1 MTFDI
6 HHVNAVYVHAVNL
19 TPGVVA
25 DRLSRRLRGYLSN
38 SDNPDERQQAA
49 RITLGLLN
57 AVEGDR
63 TVTQRGIAAELGIAV
78 GLVNAYLK
86 RCVNKGLIKVQ
97 QVPKRRYAYYLTPKG
112 FAEKSRLTAT
122 YLRYSLDFF
131 RRARASC
138 EQALDMAAARGWN
151 SIILV
156 GRGDM
161 AEIALVCA
169 LHHPVRIA
177 ALVDED
183 AEGGT
188 FASLPL
194 VQKIG
199 ALSDPFDG
207 AVITDISNAQTA
219 YDMAV
224 AELGAARVLV
234 PDLLAQGI
242 ARAKTGVGAQ

>member
-1 MTFDI
+1 MSSSHF
-6 HHVNAVYVHAVNL
+6 
-19 TPGVVA
+19 
-25 DRLSRRLRGYLSN
+25 
-38 SDNPDERQQAA
+38 PDEQHAT
-49 RITLGLLN
+49 RITLGVLT

-63 TVTQRGIAAELGIAV
+63 AVTQRGIAAELGVAV

-138 EQALDMAAARGWN
+138 ERALDVAAERGWT
-151 SIILV
+151 SLILV
-156 GRGDM
+156 GRSDM

-169 LHHPVRIA
+169 LHRSVRVV
-177 ALVDED
+177 ALVDES
-183 AEGGT
+183 ANNGKRT
-188 FASLPL
+188 FASLP
-194 VQKIG
+194 VAATIS
-199 ALSDPFDG
+199 AVAESFDG
-207 AVITDISNAQTA
+207 ALITDITTAQDA
-219 YDMAV
+219 YDTAI

-234 PDLLAQGI
+234 PDLLAQAI
-242 ARAKTGVGAQ
+242 AAPKTGNGSSGE